1 MKGRAAA
8 LLADCLPAL
17 GLLAWTLAY
26 LAVGYG
32 YAPAVRAFPVGV
44 AWIMLAL
51 LALDLAART
60 EMRFGQAVQRWLN
73 PAAASAAR
81 TGNPTAAILW
91 LVGFAALLVLVGILA
106 AVPIFVFASLR
117 WRGRRAI
124 ATCALAAA
132 AATLFI
138 WFMFSVLL
146 RLGLY
151 PGLLFGGS

>member
-1 MKGRAAA
+1 MRRVLGAP
-8 LLADCLPAL
+8 LAEYLPAL
-17 GLLAWTLAY
+17 GLLLFTAAY
-26 LAVGYG
+26 LALGYR
-32 YAPAVRAFPVGV
+32 YPPAVRAFPVGV

-60 EMRFGQAVQRWLN
+60 ETRFGRAVQRWLN

-146 RLGLY
+146 RLSLYSGLV
-151 PGLLFGGS
+151 FSS